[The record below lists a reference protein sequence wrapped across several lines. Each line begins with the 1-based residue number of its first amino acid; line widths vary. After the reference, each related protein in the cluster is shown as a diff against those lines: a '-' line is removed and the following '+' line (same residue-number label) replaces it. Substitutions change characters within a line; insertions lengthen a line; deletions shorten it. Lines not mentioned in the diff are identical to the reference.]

1 VPREPLHPP
10 SLRGELEKLHAAS
23 FGWALGC
30 CRGRRAEA
38 EDALQTAY
46 WKILT
51 GRARF
56 DGRADFKTW
65 LFAVIRKTA
74 IDLHR
79 RAVFRRWC
87 LLESSV
93 AVESLAPAAEPESS
107 PDQLAMQ
114 DLFRQ
119 ALDALPSRQREVLHL
134 VFYQHMTVQQAADI
148 MGVSVGSARTH
159 YERGKRR
166 LRARLETSPFLHET
180 GLTRPDARL
189 VV

>member
-1 VPREPLHPP
+1 VSLEPHYPS
-10 SLRGELEKLHAAS
+10 SLRGELEKLHPAS

-30 CRGRRAEA
+30 CRSRRAEA

-65 LFAVIRKTA
+65 LFAVIRRTA

-79 RAVFRRWC
+79 RTVFRRWC
-87 LLESSV
+87 LLD
-93 AVESLAPAAEPESS
+93 AGTATDDLAPAAEPESA
-107 PDQLAMQ
+107 PDQAEVQ
-114 DLFRQ
+114 QLFRRT
-119 ALDALPSRQREVLHL
+119 LDGLPARQREVLHL
-134 VFYQHMTVQQAADI
+134 VFYQHVTVQQAADI

-166 LRARLETSPFLHET
+166 MRALLETSPLFHET
-180 GLTRPDARL
+180 GIARPHARL
-189 VV
+189 AF